1 MSLRIAHRSR
11 PCRGETRSGDAVVV
25 RGERDSLLLA
35 IVDALGHGPLAADA
49 AERATEFLERATLRD
64 GVRAILEGLHDAL
77 HASRGAAAT
86 VCLVNPTHL
95 EAAGIGNVA
104 LRIYGALIAFVL
116 TPGIVGG
123 RRRKPRV
130 FEGKPAPGT
139 RLLLYS
145 DGIRPEVSEEE
156 ARRGSPEESCDAIL
170 RQHGREDDDASIL
183 IGDVT

>member
-1 MSLRIAHRSR
+1 MTFLIAHRSR
-11 PCRGETRSGDAVVV
+11 PRRGETRSGDAVFV
-25 RGERDSLLLA
+25 RTERDSCLLA
-35 IVDALGHGPLAADA
+35 VVDALGHGPLAADA
-49 AERATEFLERATLRD
+49 AERATEFLARAALRD

-86 VCLVNPTHL
+86 LCLVHPTHL

-104 LRIYGALIAFVL
+104 LRIFGARIAFVL

-123 RRRKPRV
+123 RRRQPRV
-130 FEGKPAPGT
+130 FQGKLAPRT

-145 DGIRPEVSEEE
+145 DGIRPVVSEEE
-156 ARRGSPEESCDAIL
+156 ARRGSPDESCDAIL